1 MTHAVIIDLRCLQ
14 EPEYAERGI
23 PAHTRGTILA
33 AREVSAWARAARLIG
48 LVDPAMPVP
57 PEAVLAIM
65 DEVSPHAYLPN
76 VPAGSV
82 FLNPSPMSAD
92 QIFNGRL
99 LLDQRL
105 VKAALV
111 YDFIPYDA
119 PDFYLAYPAKRL
131 DYSTALAWLRRYDLY
146 LPISAP
152 AETRL
157 FELMPRKPAVVTGV
171 ALPAWVQATAGPAR
185 HILTIGG
192 GDPRKNPEVLI
203 RACAASALLRA
214 RRIPLIIAG
223 NYNAHLQAQFHALM
237 ADCGGDPALLQ
248 VPGLLPDAELRAL
261 VGQAICVVTP
271 SRAEGFSMPVIEA
284 MACGVPAIGS
294 DIPAHAALIEDAS
307 LRFGPD
313 DAPALT
319 GILERLAGDAAARAA
334 VVAAQAPVWPQFTPA
349 AVAARIWSAIEQ
361 QAMPPRVHIGGGRV
375 WRC

>member
-171 ALPAWVQATAGPAR
+171 ALPAWVQATAGPAPPAR
-185 HILTIGG
+185 CYARGG
-192 GDPRKNPEVLI
+192 FR
-203 RACAASALLRA
+203 
-214 RRIPLIIAG
+214 
-223 NYNAHLQAQFHALM
+223 
-237 ADCGGDPALLQ
+237 
-248 VPGLLPDAELRAL
+248 
-261 VGQAICVVTP
+261 
-271 SRAEGFSMPVIEA
+271 
-284 MACGVPAIGS
+284 
-294 DIPAHAALIEDAS
+294 
-307 LRFGPD
+307 
-313 DAPALT
+313 
-319 GILERLAGDAAARAA
+319 
-334 VVAAQAPVWPQFTPA
+334 
-349 AVAARIWSAIEQ
+349 
-361 QAMPPRVHIGGGRV
+361 
-375 WRC
+375 